1 MEKKILMLMVEDFI
15 EVNRS
20 KGVEVYPVH
29 SMETIEDFRKDALA
43 TLYGKV
49 ENYRSFGML
58 CDFNFEDEWFIN
70 NNNIVSSLSQKALE
84 EKLLTE
90 EDSIIN
96 LYLDIEKE
104 YPEELMNKNEIV
116 TEMLRKYVFPI
127 DQSDLEESYH
137 TVYQD
142 AGLDSIAEALSEV
155 TIKDL
160 MRQLQNASSGGWAV
174 AKNDG
179 QYYLLEC

>member
-1 MEKKILMLMVEDFI
+1 MEKKMLILMVEDFI
-15 EVNRS
+15 EINRS

-29 SMETIEDFRKDALA
+29 SMETIEDFRKDAIA

-70 NNNIVSSLSQKALE
+70 NNNIVSSLSQEELE

-90 EDSIIN
+90 KDSIIN
-96 LYLDIEKE
+96 LYLDVEKE
-104 YPEELMNKNEIV
+104 YPEELMNKTEIM
-116 TEMLRKYVFPI
+116 TEMLKKASFNI
-127 DQSDLEESYH
+127 DQSDLEESYQV
-137 TVYQD
+137 VYQD

-155 TIKDL
+155 TINDL
-160 MRQLQNASSGGWAV
+160 MRQLKNFSSGGWTI
-174 AKNDG
+174 AKNDD